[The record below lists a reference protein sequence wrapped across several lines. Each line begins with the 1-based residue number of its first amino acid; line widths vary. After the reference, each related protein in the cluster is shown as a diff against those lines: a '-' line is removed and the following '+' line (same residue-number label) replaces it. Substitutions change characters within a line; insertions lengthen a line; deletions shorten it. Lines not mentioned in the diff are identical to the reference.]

1 MAATTTSVR
10 PNRSPRVRLV
20 WIVPVVVAIAVAVLV
35 VNLSTELPS
44 RETLTV
50 RNPTA
55 APVTVHV
62 SCQPPTLDAKEAKKI
77 EPAEWKKRPFYKTY
91 FDNLAGL
98 TSGCPEMTRETD
110 ETATPASCATSRM
123 FERPGMPWR
132 ASPGWS
138 MANRRNGRRRQSR
151 RTSGHLF
158 RSRSS
163 PTRRIELGR
172 KLSHFAWSSI
182 CPF

>member
-62 SCQPPTLDAKEAKKI
+62 SGADGGVLGIGTIDPRSTLTFEEVSDQGSAWRFRLSVGPSDVADLRRTDDELAAARWRVTIPESAVAQLPEA
-77 EPAEWKKRPFYKTY
+77 R
-91 FDNLAGL
+91 
-98 TSGCPEMTRETD
+98 
-110 ETATPASCATSRM
+110 
-123 FERPGMPWR
+123 RPG
-132 ASPGWS
+132 
-138 MANRRNGRRRQSR
+138 
-151 RTSGHLF
+151 
-158 RSRSS
+158 
-163 PTRRIELGR
+163 
-172 KLSHFAWSSI
+172 
-182 CPF
+182 